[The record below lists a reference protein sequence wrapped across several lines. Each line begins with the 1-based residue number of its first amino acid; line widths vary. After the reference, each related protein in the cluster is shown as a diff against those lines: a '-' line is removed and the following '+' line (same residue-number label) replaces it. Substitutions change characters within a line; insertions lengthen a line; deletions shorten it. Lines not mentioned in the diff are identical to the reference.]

1 MKKSTLSLAI
11 GLLLACSTGM
21 AKTQHL
27 TLEQRMALL
36 EERLEAA
43 EMRAAKAEGQVKQL
57 QTQQAA
63 EIREIKTAQGNTP
76 VNGQSTTES
85 EKKNATSPN
94 LLLSGYGDLKI
105 YGDVEFNM
113 DAESNHGLL
122 AMTNAD
128 VNSDPTNEQWNLN
141 GRILL
146 GFDGMRKLDNGYF
159 AGFSAQ
165 PLGDM
170 HGSVNIDDAVFFF
183 GKENDWKVKVGRF
196 EAYDM
201 FPLNQDT
208 FVEYSGNTADDL
220 YSDGYGYI
228 YMLKEGRG
236 RTDSGGN
243 FLMSKTL
250 DNWYFELNTLFK
262 DGSDLYVDQ
271 RYHGAELENDK
282 NVAYVRPVISWQ
294 DGPFSTAVAMET
306 NLVNNAYGYRD
317 DAGRWVDQSDRTG
330 YGFTMTWDG
339 LKADPEDGIV
349 VNLNTAYLDAA
360 DETDF
365 TSGVNALWRNAEL
378 GYIYAHN
385 EIDEFNTSTFDAECE
400 NDCWITDPGEYDIH
414 TVHASY
420 LIPNVMKMKNFNIY
434 LGAYASWVN
443 ASPKK
448 GSDKNDD
455 RYGGRVRFKYYF

>member
-43 EMRAAKAEGQVKQL
+43 EMRAAKAESQVKQL

-63 EIREIKTAQGNTP
+63 EIREIKAAQGNTP
-76 VNGQSTTES
+76 VNGQATAES
-85 EKKNATSPN
+85 AKKNSTSPN

-208 FVEYSGNTADDL
+208 FVEHSGNTANDL
-220 YSDGYGYI
+220 YDDGSGYI
-228 YMLKEGRG
+228 YMMKEGRG
-236 RTDSGGN
+236 RSNAGGN
-243 FLMSKTL
+243 FLVSKQL
-250 DNWYFELNTLFK
+250 D
-262 DGSDLYVDQ
+262 
-271 RYHGAELENDK
+271 
-282 NVAYVRPVISWQ
+282 
-294 DGPFSTAVAMET
+294 
-306 NLVNNAYGYRD
+306 
-317 DAGRWVDQSDRTG
+317 
-330 YGFTMTWDG
+330 
-339 LKADPEDGIV
+339 
-349 VNLNTAYLDAA
+349 
-360 DETDF
+360 
-365 TSGVNALWRNAEL
+365 
-378 GYIYAHN
+378 
-385 EIDEFNTSTFDAECE
+385 
-400 NDCWITDPGEYDIH
+400 
-414 TVHASY
+414 
-420 LIPNVMKMKNFNIY
+420 
-434 LGAYASWVN
+434 
-443 ASPKK
+443 
-448 GSDKNDD
+448 
-455 RYGGRVRFKYYF
+455 